1 MKYKLYKDNKLL
13 KTFDNRFKL
22 QEYIHNIQAFSED
35 YALKY
40 GGFKINPILLK
51 KDCRD

>member
-40 GGFKINPILLK
+40 GGFKIK
-51 KDCRD
+51 EVK